1 MVVGTSPRGSEP
13 SRRTPNPSAP
23 STGSRRALPV
33 RVEFVRQFRRRRTV
47 VTLGLL
53 VLLPLIV
60 VAAVKFGPSANSSG
74 GGGGRFG
81 SGSFDLVGLATAGA
95 WNFAVTMLFFAT
107 GFLRILVTAVFLGDT
122 VASEAQW
129 STLRYLLAAP
139 VSRRRL
145 LAVKLIVGLVSTAIA
160 IVVLIATSYLVGL
173 VAFGSGPLQSPA
185 GGSFDGV
192 DALWRVAV
200 IAGFIFVSLLF
211 TAGIAFLMT
220 VSTDV
225 PLGAVGTALILV
237 IVSNIL
243 DAIEALGDLRRW
255 LPTDYTNA
263 WIGALQSQIDWSDMA
278 RGAAYSLVAFA
289 VLVAIAVIRFDR
301 KDILS

>member
-1 MVVGTSPRGSEP
+1 MTTTTATYDV
-13 SRRTPNPSAP
+13 RTAMPI
-23 STGSRRALPV
+23 
-33 RVEFVRQFRRRRTV
+33 RVELARQFRRRRTV
-47 VTLGLL
+47 ITYALL

-60 VAAVKFGPSANSSG
+60 VAAVRFGPQSSG
-74 GGGGRFG
+74 SDSGRRFGGG
-81 SGSFDLVGLATAGA
+81 SLDLVGLATSGA
-95 WNFAVTMLFFAT
+95 WNFTVTMLFFAT
-107 GFLRILVTAVFLGDT
+107 GFLLVLVTAVFLGDT

-139 VSRRRL
+139 VPRRRL
-145 LAVKLIVGLVSTAIA
+145 LWVKLVVGLMSTAGGLLLL
-160 IVVLIATSYLVGL
+160 IVTSYAVGWL
-173 VAFGSGPLQSPA
+173 AFGGGPLASPA
-185 GGSFDGV
+185 GGSFSGP

-220 VSTDV
+220 VSTDA

-237 IVSNIL
+237 IVSSIL
-243 DAIEALGDLRRW
+243 DAIEALGDLRQW

-263 WIGALQSQIDWSDMA
+263 WVGALQPQIDWSPMA
-278 RGAAYSLVAFA
+278 RGGALAFA
-289 VLVAIAVIRFDR
+289 AFVVLVGIAFIRFDR